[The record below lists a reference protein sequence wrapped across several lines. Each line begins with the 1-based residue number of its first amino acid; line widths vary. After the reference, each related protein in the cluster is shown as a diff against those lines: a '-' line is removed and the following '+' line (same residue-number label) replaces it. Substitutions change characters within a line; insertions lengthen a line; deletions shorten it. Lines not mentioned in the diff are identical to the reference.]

1 MFIAAL
7 FTIVKHLN
15 VHQQMNRKNVIYI
28 YIYIYNMYR
37 YICIYMGILFN
48 LKKEDPV
55 ICNNLKDI
63 MLSKIIQTQE
73 DKYCMI
79 LVIWGM

>member
-1 MFIAAL
+1 
-7 FTIVKHLN
+7 
-15 VHQQMNRKNVIYI
+15 
-28 YIYIYNMYR
+28 MYR